1 MSIDIKERI
10 ATSYLLM
17 DLLNNS
23 EYNENKDLCHLLK
36 TSELISV
43 ISANIDCV
51 NNEEHVRLVLITLNI
66 I

>member
-1 MSIDIKERI
+1 
-10 ATSYLLM
+10 M

-23 EYNENKDLCHLLK
+23 GYNENKDLCHLLK